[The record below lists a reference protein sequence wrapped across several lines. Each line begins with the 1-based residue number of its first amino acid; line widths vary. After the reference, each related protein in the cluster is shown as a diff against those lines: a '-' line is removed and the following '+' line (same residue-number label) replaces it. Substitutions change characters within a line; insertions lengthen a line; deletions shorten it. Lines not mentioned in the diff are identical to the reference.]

1 MCVISSRETVV
12 IAIICV
18 FINAFNVVYVLRP
31 EIKEVLME
39 QEWFDYIPD
48 VHNVSKFVTAKTS
61 DYIWLG
67 LAGISIF
74 FDVLILAGTTQYV
87 PELVDAGITWHY
99 FDLGADAVVGLAS
112 ANYTRPRIV
121 TEKTEVSKN
130 PSHRRFGCGEG
141 ASSCPPFHAA
151 RDNAT
156 DAAAA
161 DNATT
166 TPFSSESSRRVFA
179 VDDDDEPGPYDV
191 LFLPPTVRQFFHFS
205 YVFCRATCKFET
217 LGAFAS
223 YSRRMI
229 RREYVF

>member
-1 MCVISSRETVV
+1 MTATPSKQKINVCTTSGKACFSSTSQ
-12 IAIICV
+12 

-74 FDVLILAGTTQYV
+74 FDVLILAGTTQ
-87 PELVDAGITWHY
+87 
-99 FDLGADAVVGLAS
+99 
-112 ANYTRPRIV
+112 
-121 TEKTEVSKN
+121 EKTEVSKN
-130 PSHRRFGCGEG
+130 PTHRRFGCGEG

-156 DAAAA
+156 GAAAA

-166 TPFSSESSRRVFA
+166 PPFSSESSRRVFA